1 MARYSLK
8 AMLIVM
14 AASFAL
20 AGCVGADS
28 SAFVVC
34 PKTQPV
40 SKCITVTS
48 GIKCRPGPG
57 IPSGAPIKCTHDIKA
72 VRRYGQNNNF

>member
-14 AASFAL
+14 TASFTL

-34 PKTQPV
+34 PKTQPLG
-40 SKCITVTS
+40 KCTIVTS
-48 GIKCRPGPG
+48 GIKCGPGPG
-57 IPSGAPIKCTHDIKA
+57 NPSGAPIKCTHDVNA
-72 VRRYGQNNNF
+72 VRR